1 MSLVSM
7 QMLSLKTG
15 KVYVH
20 TQRLQSPIHVYTH
33 NGLPMGGSLSPSLA
47 NIYLGVLERKIISQY
62 SPPIL
67 FYRRYMDDLLFILT
81 NNPPFI
87 DTF

>member
-1 MSLVSM
+1 LEF
-7 QMLSLKTG
+7 
-15 KVYVH
+15 
-20 TQRLQSPIHVYTH
+20 LQGIIDNNIFQAGNQFFHQKI
-33 NGLPMGGSLSPSLA
+33 GLPMGGSLSPSLA

-67 FYRRYMDDLLFILT
+67 FYRRYMDDLLFILI